1 MPDPDAQRQLAQR
14 LRAEAL
20 FGVEIVP
27 LPGLVEPMDDSPPA
41 APPRSTRSV
50 VPASRAAVPP
60 PTPPIPAVPP
70 GRSAPAAA
78 PPSPGGAL
86 FGKGFGPDEF
96 AGQTLTAEHK
106 QRLLDELK
114 AEHNRDCPYCNNC
127 PSATQTV
134 FGEGAPDA
142 RLMFVGE
149 GPGQTEDQTGR
160 PFVGRA
166 GELLNKQ
173 IEAMG
178 IRREDVY
185 IANVVKARPPNNRTP
200 TPEEVANCGPYLVR
214 QVRIIRPEAIVTL
227 GGPASKLLLDTVEGI
242 TRLRG
247 RWGVFSATD
256 PPTPVMP
263 TFHPAFLLRAY
274 TRDNRMK
281 VWADLQ
287 AVMAKLGMKGTD

>member
-1 MPDPDAQRQLAQR
+1 MADADAQRALAQR

-20 FGVEIVP
+20 FGVDVVP
-27 LPGLVEPMDDSPPA
+27 LPGLVEPAAACLGAAAPVAMPSRQTADRPGRPAPA
-41 APPRSTRSV
+41 ARPPSPR
-50 VPASRAAVPP
+50 PAK
-60 PTPPIPAVPP
+60 PATHQ
-70 GRSAPAAA
+70 PAAA
-78 PPSPGGAL
+78 PASGFFGG
-86 FGKGFGPDEF
+86 GFGPDEF
-96 AGQTLTAEHK
+96 AGQTLTAADK

-114 AEHNRDCPYCNNC
+114 AEHDRDCPYCNNC

-134 FGEGAPDA
+134 FGEGDPDA

-149 GPGQTEDQTGR
+149 APGQTEDQTGR

-173 IEAMG
+173 IGAMG
-178 IRREDVY
+178 LKREDVY
-185 IANVVKARPPNNRTP
+185 IANVVKSRPPNNRTP
-200 TPEEVANCGPYLVR
+200 TPQEVADCGPYLVR
-214 QVRIIRPEAIVTL
+214 QIRIIRPEAIVTL
-227 GGPASKLLLDTVEGI
+227 GGPASKLLLDTTEGI

-247 RWGVFSATD
+247 RWGAFAAID
-256 PPTPVMP
+256 PPVPVMP

-287 AVMAKLGMKGTD
+287 AVMEKLGIKSAG